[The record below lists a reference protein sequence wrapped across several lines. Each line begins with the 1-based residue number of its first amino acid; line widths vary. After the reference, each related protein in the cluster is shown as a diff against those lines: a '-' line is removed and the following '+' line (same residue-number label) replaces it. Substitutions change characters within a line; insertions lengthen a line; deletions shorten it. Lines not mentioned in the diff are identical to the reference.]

1 MTVRL
6 DLRPDR
12 LDESGERAVNAA
24 GVLCFSSFL
33 IFVLSF
39 VTFFCVAGRAFYVA
53 AAADGY
59 SEANKTYEARIA
71 AADAE
76 LKALTASNGRASGD
90 LDFVFGGV
98 PALEFLDCVSASLND
113 GIVIESIELS
123 QDSAL
128 IKGAA
133 FSDGGVLAFAEAL
146 ERSYVVSA
154 VGVPAVTSSSE
165 RGAPEIKNFSL
176 DVKLHNIRDIL
187 LFSDARGGAFFEWN
201 AA

>member
-12 LDESGERAVNAA
+12 LDESGERAAKAA
-24 GVLCFSSFL
+24 GVVCFSSFL
-33 IFVLSF
+33 IFILSF
-39 VTFFCVAGRAFYVA
+39 VAFFCVAGRAFYV

-76 LKALTASNGRASGD
+76 LKTLTASNGRASGD

-123 QDSAL
+123 QGAAL

-146 ERSYVVSA
+146 ERSHVVSA

-187 LFSDARGGAFFEWN
+187 LFSAARGGAFFEWN